1 METDDTE
8 RSARAGGLFLSA
20 YGREMSASAARR
32 LRALGRALL
41 HGAAESP
48 AVTATPTA
56 ADSPEAVQIAEM
68 GEALGI
74 KFYLFCFTD
83 LFGVL
88 RSKLVPAAAVRS
100 IATGGA
106 GFAGFAAYMDMSPAD
121 GDVLCLPD
129 PSSFTQL
136 PWKKEVAWLA
146 CNPHHGVNSRHN
158 GEEIDQAPRN
168 VLRKQM
174 AKLEAMGYELKTGVE
189 LEFFLLDANDTSQL
203 SDPTDTDPKAC
214 YDQAALMKRYDF
226 IAELVSA
233 MEELGWG
240 PYQADHEDGNGQFEV
255 NWEFDNAL
263 VTADR
268 HAFAKYMTKSIAQKH
283 GYVASYMPKPFVDRA
298 GSGLHAHITLHDE
311 TGANVFK
318 EAGAGEYEVSPLG
331 WNFLGGILGHAKAL
345 CAITNPTVN
354 SYKRLNADPTVSGA
368 SW

>member
-1 METDDTE
+1 LGFTSF
-8 RSARAGGLFLSA
+8 RLVPRYQVGSAKQLTPRHLAVMSPSSA
-20 YGREMSASAARR
+20 TRR
-32 LRALGRALL
+32 LRALGHALG
-41 HGAAESP
+41 HGAADST
-48 AVTATPTA
+48 ALVTAAPAA
-56 ADSPEAVQIAEM
+56 ADSPEAVQIAGM
-68 GEALGI
+68 GDALGI
-74 KFYLFCFTD
+74 EFYLFCFTD

-88 RSKLVPAAAVRS
+88 RSKLVPASAVRT
-100 IATGGA
+100 IATDGA
-106 GFAGFAAYMDMSPAD
+106 GFAGFAAWMDMSPAD

-146 CNPHHGVNSRHN
+146 CNPHHGVNSRHD

-168 VLRKQM
+168 VLRAQM
-174 AKLEAMGYELKTGVE
+174 AKFEAMGLELKTGVE
-189 LEFFLLDANDTSQL
+189 LEFFLLDADDTSQL
-203 SDPTDTDPKAC
+203 SDPTDTAAKPC

-233 MEELGWG
+233 MEALGWG
-240 PYQADHEDGNGQFEV
+240 PYQADHEDGNGQFEI

-268 HAFAKYMTKSIAQKH
+268 HAFAKYMTKSIAEKH

-331 WNFLGGILGHAKAL
+331 WCGGGQPTPCLVAIHPLPYEKRSFAK
-345 CAITNPTVN
+345 TG
-354 SYKRLNADPTVSGA
+354 SGYI
-368 SW
+368 